1 LWSIVYGLW
10 FDSMDKFIIHKSS
23 LKGTVKISGS
33 KNASLPIMA
42 ATLLTDEECV
52 IKNVP
57 DLMDI
62 RTMIKI
68 LEVLGKEIKFQR
80 NVLIVKAK
88 KRTSGKEYVAPYK
101 LVRTMRASF
110 CCLGPLL
117 AKRKKASVAFPGGCV
132 IGVRPV
138 DLHLKG
144 LRELGASIV
153 VEKGYCV
160 ATTKGLI
167 GKHIYLGGAFGSSV
181 LATANIVMA
190 AVLARGVTLIEHA
203 ACEPEIES
211 LVFVLKKMGAQ
222 VEGQGTPL
230 IKVLGVKV
238 LGGVT
243 VEIIPDRIEAGTFIA
258 ASLATNS
265 PLCIEDINPWH
276 LTSVIETARG
286 MGAQCVVG
294 ESSISVNPGG
304 AMKSVNL
311 TTLPYPGFPTDLQ
324 AQFMVCLCLA
334 EGISL
339 ITEKI
344 YPDRFMHVAEINR
357 MGACVRRNGPYSII
371 EGRDKLYGAEVM
383 ASDLRASAALVIAA
397 LAAQGKTQVLRVY
410 HIDRGYDKIE
420 DKLRKLGAKIKRVKQ

>member
-1 LWSIVYGLW
+1 
-10 FDSMDKFIIHKSS
+10 MDKFVIHKSA
-23 LKGTVKISGS
+23 LKGSVKISGS
-33 KNASLPIMA
+33 KNAALPIMA

-52 IKNVP
+52 IRNVP
-57 DLMDI
+57 ELMDI

-68 LEVLGKEIKFQR
+68 LEVLGKEIKFQK
-80 NVLIVKAK
+80 NTLIVRT
-88 KRTSGKEYVAPYK
+88 KRKTSLKREGYVAPYK

-117 AKRKKASVAFPGGCV
+117 AKRKKAKVAFPGGCV

-144 LRELGASIV
+144 LRELGAQV
-153 VEKGYCV
+153 VVQKGYCV
-160 ATTKGLI
+160 ACAKALRGR
-167 GKHIYLGGAFGSSV
+167 HIYLGGAFGSSV

-190 AVLARGVTLIEHA
+190 AALAQGLTLIEHA

-211 LVFVLKKMGAQ
+211 LVLFLRKMGAQ
-222 VEGQGTPL
+222 VKGEGTPL
-230 IKVLGVKV
+230 IKVQGVKA
-238 LGGVT
+238 LGGAEF
-243 VEIIPDRIEAGTFIA
+243 EIIPDRVEAGTFVA

-265 PLCIEDINPWH
+265 PMLIEGVNPLH
-276 LTSVIETARG
+276 LTSVIEAARSIG
-286 MGAQCVVG
+286 G
-294 ESSISVNPGG
+294 ECDLKDSAIFVNPGG
-304 AMKSVNL
+304 TKRAINL

-334 EGISL
+334 KGISL

-357 MGACVRRNGPYSII
+357 MGASIRRNGPYVII

-397 LAAQGKTQVLRVY
+397 LAAEGKTEVLRVY

-420 DKLRKLGAKIKRVKQ
+420 EKLEMLGAKIRREKQ